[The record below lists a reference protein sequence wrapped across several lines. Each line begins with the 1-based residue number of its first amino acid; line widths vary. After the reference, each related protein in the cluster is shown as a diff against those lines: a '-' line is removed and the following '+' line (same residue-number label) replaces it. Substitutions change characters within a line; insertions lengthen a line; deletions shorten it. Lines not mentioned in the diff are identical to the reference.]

1 MVFVGFVYF
10 YDVVVFRVIVL
21 FILLLKILN
30 VF

>member
-1 MVFVGFVYF
+1 VVFVGFVYF